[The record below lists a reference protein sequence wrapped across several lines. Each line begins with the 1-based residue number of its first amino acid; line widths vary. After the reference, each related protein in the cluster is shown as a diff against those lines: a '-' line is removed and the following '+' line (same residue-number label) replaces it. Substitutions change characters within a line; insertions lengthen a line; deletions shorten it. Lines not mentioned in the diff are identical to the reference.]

1 MALALRALI
10 ASAVIVALAGCAQ
23 LSPGGVTATWRLAPG
38 AEPDAAATSIDVLV
52 TRLEGNSGV
61 TGTVDE
67 PQVEALDGEVVI
79 TITVSPGTPE
89 VADCQG
95 NDEVLATVRLPQPLG
110 DRPLVDGACRT
121 TNASSTVF
129 CESEVRFAP

>member
-1 MALALRALI
+1 MALALRALAASVI
-10 ASAVIVALAGCAQ
+10 AVALAGCAQ

-52 TRLEGNSGV
+52 TRLECNSGV

-79 TITVSPGTPE
+79 TITVSPGTP
-89 VADCQG
+89 VAADCQG
-95 NDEVLATVRLPQPLG
+95 NDEVPATVLLPEALG
-110 DRPLVDGACRT
+110 DRLLVDGACRT
-121 TNASSTVF
+121 TRASSTVS
-129 CESEVRFAP
+129 CESEIRFAP